1 MKKILSLDP
10 WKVCFVF
17 LKHYNRKGLSN
28 WQICKSLCLGLSEHI
43 IFFHDSHDG
52 LILEFLKERKNYIT
66 NKTLSQ
72 SYYSYILEGT
82 LYKRNLKFYYK
93 LIERVKW
100 VNFFFFNRDLN
111 RGWLAYMFSLRFSGS
126 KFLINLLRQFR
137 VRKIFRTQSFVGF
150 TVFSFRV

>member
-1 MKKILSLDP
+1 MTPEKFALSFWNITIERDYLIDKFANP
-10 WKVCFVF
+10 CVWGFQ
-17 LKHYNRKGLSN
+17 N
-28 WQICKSLCLGLSEHI
+28 I

-52 LILEFLKERKNYIT
+52 LILEFLKDRKNYIT

-93 LIERVKW
+93 LIERVKL

-137 VRKIFRTQSFVGF
+137 VRKN
-150 TVFSFRV
+150 FSCT